1 MNKPLI
7 SFLLL
12 TYNQENYIQDAI
24 NGALAQTYS
33 PLEIIISDDCSTDG
47 TYKKI
52 EEIVADYSGPHKIVL
67 NKNPKNLGIAQHFNV
82 VCEMAKGE
90 ILMAAAGDDVSLP
103 NRAMRTYEILNDYP
117 TAVAVSFQSIICDEK
132 LNYSKDSFKSSS
144 NRSVSCFNINDYL
157 EFQDFLIFSG
167 DSRAIK
173 REVFDFFGSI
183 QYGKDEDSTYFIR
196 SLIYGNIC
204 YARESQVLRRWHG
217 MNASDFNNIKRINFD
232 DIAKQPF
239 LDIDLALSKSVL
251 SKEEAENLRRKIKS
265 IYRILLDQYYCKK
278 SKWYK
283 FLFIYPNNYLRRLK
297 NKLFN

>member
-47 TYKKI
+47 TYHKI
-52 EEIVADYSGPHKIVL
+52 EEIVSGYNGPHKIIL

-82 VCEMAKGE
+82 VCEIANGE

-103 NRAMRTYEILNDYP
+103 DRALRTYEILANNP
-117 TAVAVSFQSIICDEK
+117 TAVAVSFHSIICDEK
-132 LNYSKDSFKSSS
+132 LNYTKDSFKPSS

-157 EFQDFLIFSG
+157 EFQDFIIFSG
-167 DSRAIK
+167 DSRAFK
-173 REVFDFFGSI
+173 REVYDFFGPI
-183 QYGKDEDSTYFIR
+183 KYGKDEDSTFFIR
-196 SLIYGNIC
+196 CLIYGNIC

-217 MNASDFNNIKRINFD
+217 MNVSDINNIKRIDFD
-232 DIAKQPF
+232 DITKQPYI
-239 LDIDLALSKSVL
+239 DIELALNKNIISL
-251 SKEEAENLRRKIKS
+251 DEAKNLHYKIRNM
-265 IYRILLDQYYCKK
+265 YRIFLDQYYSKK
-278 SKWYK
+278 SKWFK
-283 FLFIYPNNYLRRLK
+283 FIYVYPNNYLRILK
-297 NKLFN
+297 NKLFH